1 LSLGYAAQAAAPPNV
16 ANLNFLTFTGTT
28 PKDTFTNVKPTG
40 WTGGSGLIFID
51 KPGTADDGSYLS
63 VYGPFP
69 NPPVTGN
76 FVEADGNPNFA
87 GSFSQTITSLVKCR

>member
-76 FVEADGNPNFA
+76 FVEPPAQA
-87 GSFSQTITSLVKCR
+87 TAAA